1 VDTALLDLPAPT
13 AARLRRPGWRDPRL
27 LAGIALVAA
36 AVALGAWA
44 ARSAQATVPV
54 YATRAVLVPGTS
66 VDAAALVVV
75 DVRLPEI
82 ASGGYLS
89 ALEPL
94 PEDVVALRTVG
105 AGELVPQDAVGAAAD
120 VALRPVAI
128 PVRAAPSDAVV
139 PGAVVDVWFT
149 PARPTG
155 AGSDDAPAAELAPRA
170 LATAVTVAEV
180 RRPDGAFSASGAS
193 VVHVLVP
200 QDALEPLLE
209 ALSADGGL
217 DVLPVPGGAR

>member
-1 VDTALLDLPAPT
+1 MDTALLDLPAPT

-44 ARSAQATVPV
+44 VRSAQATVPV

-94 PEDVVALRTVG
+94 PEDVVALR
-105 AGELVPQDAVGAAAD
+105 
-120 VALRPVAI
+120 
-128 PVRAAPSDAVV
+128 
-139 PGAVVDVWFT
+139 
-149 PARPTG
+149 
-155 AGSDDAPAAELAPRA
+155 
-170 LATAVTVAEV
+170 
-180 RRPDGAFSASGAS
+180 
-193 VVHVLVP
+193 
-200 QDALEPLLE
+200 
-209 ALSADGGL
+209 
-217 DVLPVPGGAR
+217 